1 MSINNERDE
10 KDYTG
15 WIIFIAI
22 IVCLVLWIG
31 AVSKTHLRAHE
42 TDSNRV

>member
-15 WIIFIAI
+15 CIIFIAI

-31 AVSKTHLRAHE
+31 GIRGHRT
-42 TDSNRV
+42 NRLNFEH